1 MTSTWV
7 AGTRSRMAL
16 LALVGLAG
24 FAAIATNGCGGS
36 SAQREDSAAPAVTVT
51 VMRAQLSSG
60 EALVLPARVT
70 ARDEVTL
77 TSRLAARLTA
87 LPLREG
93 DRFRKGQTL
102 ARFDAPETR
111 AALEG
116 TRAGLVAATLAR
128 DLARKQESRMDSL
141 FASRVAALRE
151 LEGAQADR
159 RAAEAAWA
167 QARAQADQM
176 ASGTTLEAPF
186 DGVIVR
192 RQVDLGATVGPG
204 QPLLDIRSNEV
215 GEITSSVP
223 ESELARLTAARAE
236 YQIGE
241 GPWQPAVLVRVDGMT
256 DFATRS
262 RVARFRPARSTALE
276 AGAFGRVRLAGA
288 RHAGGEKTI
297 ASSSLTVPATAL
309 VIRGGL
315 TGVFVAENGVA
326 HLRWLRVG
334 RVNGG
339 TVEVLAGLDPS
350 DAVIVNPAALSDG
363 RAIQV
368 AP

>member
-1 MTSTWV
+1 MTKIPAASAT
-7 AGTRSRMAL
+7 ASMAV
-16 LALVGLAG
+16 LAL
-24 FAAIATNGCGGS
+24 AAIAALAANGCGGS
-36 SAQREDSAAPAVTVT
+36 ALHKEAVGAAAPLTVS
-51 VMRAQLSSG
+51 VMQAGHSSG

-77 TSRLAARLTA
+77 TARMAARLTA

-93 DRFRKGQTL
+93 DRFRKGHAL
-102 ARFDAPETR
+102 ALFDAPETR

-116 TRAGLVAATLAR
+116 ARAGLSAAGLAR
-128 DLARKQESRMDSL
+128 DLARKQESRMDTL
-141 FASRVAALRE
+141 YASRVAALRE

-167 QARAQADQM
+167 QARAQVDQM

-186 DGVIVR
+186 DGVVVR
-192 RQVDLGATVGPG
+192 RHVDPGATVGPG

-223 ESELARLTAARAE
+223 ESELARLAASHAE

-241 GPWQPAVLVRVDGMT
+241 GPWRAAILLRVDGMT

-262 RVARFRPARSTALE
+262 RVARFRPAQGTALE
-276 AGAFGRVRLAGA
+276 PGAFGRVRLAESA
-288 RHAGGEKTI
+288 RVGSEESTAGP
-297 ASSSLTVPATAL
+297 SLSVPVTAL
-309 VIRGGL
+309 VTRGGL
-315 TGVFVAENGVA
+315 TGVFVAESGVA
-326 HLRWLRVG
+326 RLRWLRVG

-339 TVEVLAGLDPS
+339 AVEVLAGLDPA
-350 DAVIVNPAALSDG
+350 DAVIIDPRALSDG
-363 RAIQV
+363 RAVKV
-368 AP
+368 AS